1 MSFREALRTALRSLR
16 AHKLR
21 SMLTML
27 GIIIGVTAVIVLV
40 GFGDGMKAGFNKTF
54 GELSKAIIIE
64 KARANVPG
72 GGTPRELRDAD
83 AIALGKAPALSEVVP
98 LLASTALVQ
107 YKPGTQFRGQAFG
120 STVRFL
126 GVNNRTLERG
136 TMFTAND
143 EQTKNRVVVLGP
155 EVVAAL
161 FKGKA
166 GAALGKEVRIA
177 STTFTVIGVLRSDGN
192 FDDIAL
198 MPLSTSRA
206 YIFGGDN
213 EITSMAAKADSVAQV
228 PVALEQINEI
238 MDGRHKIQDISKR
251 DYKVTALRKQIDQ
264 FNQFVKYLTKFIVAV
279 AAISLL
285 VGGIGVANIMLV
297 SVTERTRE
305 IGIRK
310 AVGAPRGAIMKQFLL
325 ESITLAGIGG
335 AVGTGIAVA
344 VIKVGENAVPKVAPD
359 FGAPILSA
367 PPVVIAFG
375 VSLGIG
381 LVAGGYPAVRAAW
394 MRPVE
399 ALRFE

>member
-1 MSFREALRTALRSLR
+1 
-16 AHKLR
+16 
-21 SMLTML
+21 
-27 GIIIGVTAVIVLV
+27 
-40 GFGDGMKAGFNKTF
+40 
-54 GELSKAIIIE
+54 
-64 KARANVPG
+64 
-72 GGTPRELRDAD
+72 
-83 AIALGKAPALSEVVP
+83 
-98 LLASTALVQ
+98 
-107 YKPGTQFRGQAFG
+107 
-120 STVRFL
+120 
-126 GVNNRTLERG
+126 
-136 TMFTAND
+136 
-143 EQTKNRVVVLGP
+143 
-155 EVVAAL
+155 
-161 FKGKA
+161 
-166 GAALGKEVRIA
+166 
-177 STTFTVIGVLRSDGN
+177 
-192 FDDIAL
+192 
-198 MPLSTSRA
+198 
-206 YIFGGDN
+206 
-213 EITSMAAKADSVAQV
+213 
-228 PVALEQINEI
+228 

-344 VIKVGENAVPKVAPD
+344 VIKVGENVVPKVAPD

>member
-1 MSFREALRTALRSLR
+1 MSFGEALRTALRSLR

-64 KARANVPG
+64 KAQGNVPG
-72 GGTPRELRDAD
+72 GGTPKELRDAD
-83 AIALGKAPALSEVVP
+83 VIALQKAPALEEVVP
-98 LLASTALVQ
+98 LLSSTALIQ
-107 YKPGTQFRGQAFG
+107 YGPGTQFRGQAFG
-120 STVRFL
+120 STTRFL
-126 GVNNRTLERG
+126 GVNNRELERG
-136 TMFTAND
+136 SMFTGDD
-143 EQTKNRVVVLGP
+143 EQTKNRVVVIGP

-177 STTFTVIGVLRSDGN
+177 NTTFTVTGVLRSDGN

-198 MPLSTSRA
+198 MPLSTARA

-213 EITSMAAKADSVAQV
+213 DITSMAAKAVSVAQV
-228 PVALEQINEI
+228 PAAVDQINKI
-238 MDGRHKIQDISKR
+238 MDARHKIQEDSKR
-251 DYKVTALRKQIDQ
+251 DFKITALRKQIDQ
-264 FNQFVKYLTKFIVAV
+264 FNQFVRYLTMFIVAV
-279 AAISLL
+279 AAISLV

-310 AVGAPRGAIMKQFLL
+310 AVGAPRAAIMKQFLL

-335 AVGTGIAVA
+335 AIGTGVA
-344 VIKVGENAVPKVAPD
+344 VTVIKIGEHVIPKVAPD

-367 PPVVIAFG
+367 PPVIIAFG
-375 VSLGIG
+375 VSIAIG